1 MKGGI
6 SLDSIEYYNKHAGE
20 YYQNTI
26 DINLREYWD
35 SFISLLPDG
44 GCILDLGCGSGRDS
58 AYFISQGFD
67 VTAMDGSAEMC
78 QLASVH
84 IGQEVLHLKFSE
96 MDFEEVFDG
105 VWANAS
111 LLHVPRNDM
120 EEILSKVIRSLKK
133 DGLLY
138 MSFHYGDGEAEK
150 DGRCFTNYR
159 VSTLKELIA
168 KFKELEL
175 IEIRKVHDV
184 LPERDTL
191 WLYALVRKVE
201 KA

>member
-1 MKGGI
+1 M
-6 SLDSIEYYNKHAGE
+6 DSIEYYNKHAGE
-20 YYQNTI
+20 YYHSTVDI
-26 DINLREYWD
+26 DMQEYWD
-35 SFISLLPDG
+35 RFVSLLPDG

-67 VTAMDGSAEMC
+67 VTAIDGSEKMC
-78 QLASVH
+78 HLASVH

-96 MDFEEVFDG
+96 IDFDEVFDG

-111 LLHVPRNDM
+111 LLHVPRNEM

-133 DGLLY
+133 DGVLY
-138 MSFHYGDGEAEK
+138 MSFHYGDGEEEQ

-159 VSTLKELIA
+159 RSSLKELIM

-175 IEIRKVHDV
+175 IEVSKVQDV
-184 LPERDTL
+184 QPERDTQ
-191 WLYALVRKVE
+191 WIYALVRKIE
-201 KA
+201 ES